1 MCSSLG
7 CCPVTR
13 RGMEPFSDP
22 TPRQRSLK
30 MVCGAFYIP
39 KERGS
44 NPRGDDAHFIFEEKQ
59 TIGVAD
65 GVGSWSEK
73 GVDAGEYARKL
84 MSNFFVVLG
93 NYPIEESNHNFNLK
107 HILNEA
113 YLKTKVPGSST
124 ACILTLKN
132 NSLHAV
138 NVGDSGFLLLRDG
151 EEFYKSPIQ
160 TSRFNCPRQ
169 LGKCASTP
177 SVAQVSEMPVQ
188 AGDVII
194 LGTDGLFDNLF
205 TKDIR
210 DVANFLGGA
219 GADPDQVARS
229 ISEHAYY
236 NSIDKSAFTPF
247 TEASLRNGMAY
258 FGGKKDDITVV
269 VAFVVSK

>member
-1 MCSSLG
+1 
-7 CCPVTR
+7 
-13 RGMEPFSDP
+13 
-22 TPRQRSLK
+22 

-39 KERGS
+39 KERAS
-44 NPRGDDAHFIFEEKQ
+44 NPRGDDAHFLFEEKQ

-65 GVGSWSEK
+65 GVGGWSEK

-93 NYPIEESNHNFNLK
+93 NYPTVESNHNLNLK
-107 HILNEA
+107 RILNEA
-113 YLKTKVPGSST
+113 YSKTKVPGSST

-132 NSLHAV
+132 HSLHAV

-160 TSRFNCPRQ
+160 TSRFNCPYQ

-219 GADPDQVARS
+219 GADPDQFARS
-229 ISEHAYY
+229 IAEHAYY

-247 TEASLRNGMAY
+247 TEASLRNGMEY

-269 VAFVVSK
+269 VAFVVS